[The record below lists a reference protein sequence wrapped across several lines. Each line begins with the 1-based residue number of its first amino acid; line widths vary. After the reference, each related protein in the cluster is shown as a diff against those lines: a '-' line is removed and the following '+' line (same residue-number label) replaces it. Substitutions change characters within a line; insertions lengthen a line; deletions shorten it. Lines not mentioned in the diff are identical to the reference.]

1 MEITRE
7 NRKWLDD
14 LQLSHPLVIAG
25 PCSAETEEQVLETAH
40 ALKDSDVT
48 MLRAGVW
55 KPRTRPGSFEGV
67 GAIAL
72 PWLMRAKKETG
83 LQIAIEVGSAMHVKI
98 ALQYDIDVLWLGART
113 TVNPFLVQE
122 IAEALNGTDKVVLVK
137 NPVNPDLSL
146 WLGAVE
152 RLQAQGIKNLGVIHR
167 GFSTYRKTD
176 YRNNPQ
182 WQIPIDLKSMH
193 PDLPLI
199 CDPSH
204 ITGNREMIFDVCQ
217 TALDLRFDG
226 LMVETHP
233 TPDQAWSDAAQ
244 QITPATMIQ
253 IMEDLRIRKKDF
265 SDASVT
271 ENLEHIRT
279 DINNL
284 DTKIIGL
291 LSQRMKLAEDIG
303 TLKKKDNV
311 SILQS
316 EIWKRTLAQMKDQ
329 GANGGLS
336 DSFIDAFY
344 KAIHQESI
352 HHQQKMFEE

>member
-1 MEITRE
+1 MTITKE

-14 LQLSHPLVIAG
+14 FQLSHPLVIAG
-25 PCSAETEEQVLETAH
+25 PCSAETEQQVLKTAIE
-40 ALKDSDVT
+40 LKDSDVSI
-48 MLRAGVW
+48 LRAGVW

-83 LQIAIEVGSAMHVKI
+83 LKIAIEVGSAQHVKI
-98 ALQYDIDVLWLGART
+98 ALNYDIDVLWLGART

-122 IAEALNGTDKVVLVK
+122 IAEALAGTDRIILVK
-137 NPVNPDLSL
+137 NPVNPDLPL
-146 WLGAVE
+146 WLGAIE
-152 RLQAQGIKNLGVIHR
+152 RLQSQGIVNLGVIHR
-167 GFSTYRKTD
+167 GFSTYRKTN

-193 PDLPLI
+193 PELPLI

-204 ITGNREMIFDVCQ
+204 ITGSRDMVFDVCQ
-217 TALDLRFDG
+217 TALDLNYEG

-233 TPDQAWSDAAQ
+233 RPDEAWSDAAQ

-253 IMEDLRIRKKDF
+253 IMEDLRIRKRDF
-265 SDASVT
+265 TDAAT
-271 ENLEHIRT
+271 AENLESLRT
-279 DINNL
+279 DINSL
-284 DTKIIGL
+284 DNQVIGL
-291 LSQRMKLAEDIG
+291 LAKRMQLAEDIG
-303 TLKKKDNV
+303 VLKKQENV

-316 EIWKRTLAQMKDQ
+316 EIWKRTLQKMKDQ
-329 GANGGLS
+329 GKRGGLT

-344 KAIHQESI
+344 KAVHQESI
-352 HHQQKMFEE
+352 HHQQKMFD

>member
-1 MEITRE
+1 MTITRE
-7 NRKWLDD
+7 NRTWLDD
-14 LQLSHPLVIAG
+14 LQLTHPLVIAG
-25 PCSAETEEQVLETAH
+25 PCSAETEKQVLETAH

-72 PWLMRAKKETG
+72 PWLMKAKEQTG
-83 LQIAIEVGSAMHVKI
+83 LQIAIEVGSAQHVKI
-98 ALQYDIDVLWLGART
+98 ALEYDIDVLWLGART

-122 IAEALNGTDKVVLVK
+122 IAEALEGTDRIILVK

-152 RLQAQGIKNLGVIHR
+152 RLQSQGIKNLGVIHR
-167 GFSTYRKTD
+167 GFSTYRKTK

-193 PDLPLI
+193 PDLPVI

-204 ITGNREMIFDVCQ
+204 ITGDREMVFDVCQ
-217 TALDLRFDG
+217 TALDLNFDG

-233 TPDQAWSDAAQ
+233 TPADAWSDAAQ
-244 QITPATMIQ
+244 QITPATMIK
-253 IMEDLRIRKKDF
+253 IMDDLRIRKLDF
-265 SDASVT
+265 TDAMVT
-271 ENLEHIRT
+271 ESLEGLRS

-284 DTKIIGL
+284 DNQIIGL
-291 LSQRMKLAEDIG
+291 LGKRMKLAEDIG
-303 TLKKKDNV
+303 TLKKRENV

-316 EIWKRTLAQMKDQ
+316 EIWKRTLQQMTEQ
-329 GANGGLS
+329 GMSSGLT
-336 DSFIDAFY
+336 DSFIEAFY

-352 HHQQKMFEE
+352 HHQQKMFE